1 MQTVLSITAIFLAIA
16 YLLYFH
22 CRKEGGVSLYSLPA
36 TVLAAVAME
45 IFDLLA
51 LLHPEDLF
59 LWKKFT
65 LTIESFLPP
74 LWLWFSLTYARQNE
88 LRSISL
94 FQRFLLAISPIF
106 AASLFLI
113 PVTSFF
119 YSPDFAAEG
128 VLFLGNAGFAFYL
141 LLLLYLI
148 NALINLEMTL
158 VSATLASRWKIKFE
172 VLGVG
177 IYLAVMV
184 FYYSQGLLY
193 RTINMHLVPART
205 ILFILALAMLSY
217 SRLSRGN
224 GVKVYVSRQIVFK
237 SVVLLAVGV
246 YLLGLGLMGEGMKH
260 FGDGFQRTIAL
271 VAAFT
276 AGLGLII
283 ILLSETAKRKF
294 KGFIQ
299 KNFYQNKYDYR
310 TQWLQF
316 TDRISTAKTGDGLLR
331 SIVMGFCDTF
341 GMGYGAL
348 FLWDHEREIY
358 QQATETSRETAQ
370 ITFRECDA
378 LVASIANGK
387 WVADLRRGSLLSD
400 NEAQEKFSS
409 DHLLLFAIPLFMNTR
424 MEGFIV
430 LGRPLNMVETY
441 NYEDFDL
448 MRTLARQAS
457 SALLNLRL
465 SEQLARSREMAAVG
479 RVSTFVMHDLKN
491 LVSAVSLM
499 VDNAKE
505 YIAIPEF
512 QEELLNSLSN
522 TVKKMQTLI
531 QRLKNLPEK
540 EAQQRT
546 PVDLLQLVRD
556 TAALVKTGNFQ
567 VTGEPV
573 SVTVDR
579 DEFQKVALNLM
590 LNAVEASSGKRPVRV
605 EVGIAE
611 APFFRVKDEG
621 CGIPGDF
628 IRDNLFT
635 PFKSTKNKGLGIG
648 LYQSKQIVESHG
660 GKIDVKSELDRGSE
674 FTVWLPKTP

>member
-1 MQTVLSITAIFLAIA
+1 MQTVLAITAILLAIA

-22 CRKEGGVSLYSLPA
+22 CRKERGVNLYSLPA
-36 TVLAAVAME
+36 TVLAAAAME
-45 IFDLLA
+45 LFDLLA

-59 LWKKFT
+59 LWKKFG
-65 LTIESFLPP
+65 LAVESILPP

-94 FQRFLLAISPIF
+94 FQRILLATSPLF
-106 AASLFLI
+106 VGSLLFFPI
-113 PVTSFF
+113 TSFF

-128 VLFLGNAGFAFYL
+128 VLFLGNAGFTFYL
-141 LLLLYLI
+141 LLLIYLI
-148 NALINLEMTL
+148 IALINLEMTL
-158 VSATLASRWKIKFE
+158 ASATLSSRWKIKFE
-172 VLGVG
+172 ILGVG
-177 IYLAVMV
+177 VYLAVMV

-205 ILFILALAMLSY
+205 ILFILALSMMAY

-237 SVVLLAVGV
+237 SIVLLAVGV

-260 FGDGFQRTIAL
+260 FGDGFQRTMAL
-271 VAAFT
+271 VVAFT

-294 KGFIQ
+294 KGLIQ

-316 TDRISTAKTGDGLLR
+316 TDRISTAKTGDGLLK

-348 FLWDHEREIY
+348 FLLDQEREIY
-358 QQATETSRETAQ
+358 QQATGTSQETVQ
-370 ITFRECDA
+370 ITFRESDA

-387 WVADLRRGSLLSD
+387 WVADLRRGALSSG
-400 NEAQEKFSS
+400 NEAQRKFSS
-409 DHLLLFAIPLFMNTR
+409 DHLLIFAIPLFMNTR
-424 MEGFIV
+424 LEGFIV
-430 LGRPLNMVETY
+430 LGRPLNQDETF

-505 YIAIPEF
+505 YIDVPEF
-512 QEELLNSLSN
+512 QEELLNSLGN
-522 TVKKMQTLI
+522 TVKKMQILI

-546 PVDLLQLVRD
+546 PVDLLQLVQE

-579 DEFQKVALNLM
+579 EEFQKVALNLM

-605 EVGIAE
+605 EVGMAE
-611 APFFRVKDEG
+611 APYFRVKDEG
-621 CGIPGDF
+621 CGIPGDYL
-628 IRDNLFT
+628 RDNLFT

-660 GKIDVKSELDRGSE
+660 GKIDVKSELDMGSE

>member
-1 MQTVLSITAIFLAIA
+1 MQTVLSITAIFLGIA

-22 CRKEGGVSLYSLPA
+22 CCKEKGVNLYSLPA
-36 TVLAAVAME
+36 AVLAATTME

-51 LLHPEDLF
+51 ILHPEDL
-59 LWKKFT
+59 LIWKKFT
-65 LTIESFLPP
+65 LTIESFIPP

-106 AASLFLI
+106 VGSLFCF

-119 YSPDFAAEG
+119 YSPDFATEG
-128 VLFLGNAGFAFYL
+128 VLFLGNAGFTFYL
-141 LLLLYLI
+141 LLLIYLI

-158 VSATLASRWKIKFE
+158 ASATHASRWKIKFE
-172 VLGVG
+172 ILGAGV
-177 IYLAVMV
+177 YLAVMV

-193 RTINMHLVPART
+193 RTINMNLVPART
-205 ILFILALAMLSY
+205 ILFILALAMMAY

-260 FGDGFQRTIAL
+260 FGDGFQRIMSL
-271 VAAFT
+271 VTAFT

-294 KGFIQ
+294 KIFIH

-316 TDRISTAKTGDGLLR
+316 TDRISTAKTGDGLLM
-331 SIVMGFCDTF
+331 SIIMGFCDTF

-348 FLWDHEREIY
+348 FLWDHERKIY
-358 QQATETSRETAQ
+358 QQATGTSEKTTQ
-370 ITFRECDA
+370 ISFQEGDA
-378 LVASIANGK
+378 LVTSIANGK
-387 WVADLRRGSLLSD
+387 WVADLRKGALFTG
-400 NEAQEKFSS
+400 NEGQKKFSS
-409 DHLLLFAIPLFMNTR
+409 DHMLFFAIPLFMNAR
-424 MEGFIV
+424 MEGFIIV
-430 LGRPLNMVETY
+430 GRPLNPDETY
-441 NYEDFDL
+441 DYEDFDL

-505 YIAIPEF
+505 YIAVPEF
-512 QEELLNSLSN
+512 QAELLNSLSN

-546 PVDLLQLVRD
+546 PVDLLQLLQE
-556 TAALVKTGNFQ
+556 TAVLVNTGNFQ
-567 VTGEPV
+567 VSGEPV

-590 LNAVEASSGKRPVRV
+590 LNAVEASNGKRPVRV

-621 CGIPGDF
+621 CGIPGDYL
-628 IRDNLFT
+628 RNNLFT
-635 PFKSTKNKGLGIG
+635 PFKSTKSKGLGIG
-648 LYQSKQIVESHG
+648 LYQSKQIVESYG

-674 FTVWLPKTP
+674 FTVWLPKTS

>member
-1 MQTVLSITAIFLAIA
+1 MQTVLAITAILLAIA

-22 CRKEGGVSLYSLPA
+22 CRKERGVNLYSLPA
-36 TVLAAVAME
+36 TVLAAAAME
-45 IFDLLA
+45 LFDLLA

-59 LWKKFT
+59 LWKKFG
-65 LTIESFLPP
+65 LAVESILPP

-94 FQRFLLAISPIF
+94 FQRILLATS
-106 AASLFLI
+106 SLFVGSLLFFPI
-113 PVTSFF
+113 TSFF

-128 VLFLGNAGFAFYL
+128 VLFLGNAGFTFYL
-141 LLLLYLI
+141 LLLIYLI
-148 NALINLEMTL
+148 IALINLEMTL
-158 VSATLASRWKIKFE
+158 ASATLSSRWKIKFE
-172 VLGVG
+172 ILGVG
-177 IYLAVMV
+177 VYLAVMV

-205 ILFILALAMLSY
+205 ILFILALSMMAY

-237 SVVLLAVGV
+237 SIVLLAVGV

-260 FGDGFQRTIAL
+260 FGDGFQRTMAL
-271 VAAFT
+271 VVAFT

-294 KGFIQ
+294 KGLIQ

-316 TDRISTAKTGDGLLR
+316 TDRISTAKTGDGLLK

-348 FLWDHEREIY
+348 FLLDQEREIY
-358 QQATETSRETAQ
+358 QQATGTSQETVQ
-370 ITFRECDA
+370 ITFRESDA

-387 WVADLRRGSLLSD
+387 WVADLRRGALSSG
-400 NEAQEKFSS
+400 NEAQRKFSS
-409 DHLLLFAIPLFMNTR
+409 DHLLIFAIPLFMNTR
-424 MEGFIV
+424 LEGFIV
-430 LGRPLNMVETY
+430 LGRPLNQDETF

-505 YIAIPEF
+505 YIDVPEF
-512 QEELLNSLSN
+512 QEELLNSLGN

-546 PVDLLQLVRD
+546 PVDLLQLVQE

-579 DEFQKVALNLM
+579 EEFQKVALNLM

-605 EVGIAE
+605 EVGMAE
-611 APFFRVKDEG
+611 APYFRVKDEG
-621 CGIPGDF
+621 CGIPGDYL
-628 IRDNLFT
+628 RDNLFT

-660 GKIDVKSELDRGSE
+660 GKIDVKSELDMGSE